1 MSMRNSHSK
10 TTCIT
15 VICNVAVVEKA
26 AVEEAAAAEEEEEP
40 AEANSRMHC
49 NPLDV
54 NKRHD
59 ILQQIVD

>member
-15 VICNVAVVEKA
+15 VICNVVVVEKA
-26 AVEEAAAAEEEEEP
+26 AVEEAAAAEEEA